1 MYWDLED
8 YNSWNLPFAKT
19 VQIVGRKNIDPDA
32 QSTFSH
38 SLTADSYKLEV
49 DTSALFSIIFV
60 SNTTLSGYD
69 DSDLRTLNYT
79 FLGNK
84 EMVTYQG
91 VWTDVQMTIPRLNG
105 VIDESNYSKV
115 NVTIFV
121 AFGVPVDAGLD
132 GTLSL
137 SVAPEDWSNVSV
149 VSNIDDLPT
158 IYLSYLFTQDENN

>member
-1 MYWDLED
+1 M
-8 YNSWNLPFAKT
+8 
-19 VQIVGRKNIDPDA
+19 
-32 QSTFSH
+32 TFSH